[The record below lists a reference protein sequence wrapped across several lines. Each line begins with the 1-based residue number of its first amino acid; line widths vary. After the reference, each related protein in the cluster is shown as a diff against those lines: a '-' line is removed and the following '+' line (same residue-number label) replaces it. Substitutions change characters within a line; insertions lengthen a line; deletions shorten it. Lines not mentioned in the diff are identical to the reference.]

1 MILLMPN
8 ENLENK
14 ESLKYNIS
22 HATENILL
30 DNSCDP
36 NSNYF
41 NTQVNFDV
49 PYVILEEFHSQFKNH
64 VSVCLPFLHINKRSI
79 NKHFEVIPFFVE
91 FYIWYN
97 LFL

>member
-64 VSVCLPFLHINKRSI
+64 VSVFHSFTLIK
-79 NKHFEVIPFFVE
+79 EA
-91 FYIWYN
+91 
-97 LFL
+97 